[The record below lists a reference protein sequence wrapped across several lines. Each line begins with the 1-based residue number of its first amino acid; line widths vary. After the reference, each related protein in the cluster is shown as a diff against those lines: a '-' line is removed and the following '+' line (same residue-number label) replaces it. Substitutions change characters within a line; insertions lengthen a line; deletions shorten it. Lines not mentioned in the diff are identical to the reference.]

1 MRNTHHA
8 PAHGAIN
15 LVIHFDI
22 FTLFPGM
29 FDGLFADSILK
40 RAQEA
45 GVLSVALHNIRDYA
59 AGRHRVTDD
68 TPYGGGGGMVMKPEP
83 ICRAVETVLSQP
95 PGWRFESDAEPAD
108 QPAAGPE
115 PILPLEVPVIL
126 LSPQG
131 RTFTQKVA
139 EELAEHKRIALICGR
154 YEGVDERVRTHLVTD
169 ELSIGDFVISGGE
182 LAAAIV
188 VDAVTRL
195 QPGALGCEMG
205 AFEDSFATGLL
216 EYPQYTR
223 PAAFRGEG
231 IPEIL
236 TSGDHAKVAR
246 WRREQALLRTWRR
259 RPDLLDSAPLSAADR
274 VFLARLEA
282 EAAAQASQAAGAG
295 DPFDPPSG

>member
-1 MRNTHHA
+1 M
-8 PAHGAIN
+8 
-15 LVIHFDI
+15 IHFDI

-29 FDGLFADSILK
+29 FDGVLSDSILK

-59 AGRHRVTDD
+59 EGRHRVTDD

-83 ICRAVETVLSQP
+83 IFRAVETVLDHP
-95 PGWRFESDAEPAD
+95 PGWTFMPAAPGD
-108 QPAAGPE
+108 QPPTLEDAL
-115 PILPLEVPVIL
+115 LPLDVPIIL

-139 EELAEHKRIALICGR
+139 EELAGYARIALLCGR
-154 YEGVDERVRTHLVTD
+154 YEGVDERVQLGLITD
-169 ELSIGDFVISGGE
+169 EISIGDFVISGGE
-182 LAAAIV
+182 LAAAII

-195 QPGALGCEMG
+195 QPGALGCDIG

-216 EYPQYTR
+216 EYPQFTR
-223 PAAFRGEG
+223 PASYRGAS

-246 WRREQALLRTWRR
+246 WRREQALRRTWER
-259 RPDLLDSAPLSAADR
+259 RPDLLRSAPLSDADR
-274 VFLARLEA
+274 EFLARLRA
-282 EAAAQASQAAGAG
+282 EEAG
-295 DPFDPPSG
+295 D

>member
-1 MRNTHHA
+1 
-8 PAHGAIN
+8 
-15 LVIHFDI
+15 VIHFDI

-59 AGRHRVTDD
+59 EGRHRVTDD

-83 ICRAVETVLSQP
+83 ICRAVEMVLNQA
-95 PGWRFESDAEPAD
+95 PGWRFEPASFEPASFEPASFEPPE
-108 QPAAGPE
+108 QPPAASE
-115 PILPLEVPVIL
+115 PVLPPDVPIIL
-126 LSPQG
+126 LTPQG

-139 EELAEHKRIALICGR
+139 EELAGHKRIALICGR
-154 YEGVDERVRTHLVTD
+154 YEGVDERVRKHLVTD
-169 ELSIGDFVISGGE
+169 EISIGDFVISGGE

-216 EYPQYTR
+216 EYPQFTR

-246 WRREQALLRTWRR
+246 WRREQALLRTWQR
-259 RPDLLDSAPLSAADR
+259 RPDLLDSAPLSAPDR
-274 VFLARLEA
+274 AFLARLAA

-295 DPFDPPSG
+295 DQLDPLPA